1 MPDGQI
7 HPRPGKYRK
16 CDMDST
22 PVPSKRTI
30 SIVVPF
36 LNESENLPILYRR
49 LSETLAEYGENLEM
63 VFVDD
68 GSSDGSARW
77 VTEKAEKDRRVK
89 LIKLS
94 RNFGHQIAI
103 TAGMDYAEG
112 DAVVII
118 DADLQDPPEVIPR
131 LVEKWREGFDV
142 VYAVREKRA
151 GETWLKKALA
161 ALFYQIFKRLVDFEV
176 PINAGD
182 FRLIDR
188 KVVEALKQVRER
200 HRFMRGLTSWVGYSH
215 CAVPYKRDPRKAGV
229 TKYPVWK
236 SFILAWDALT
246 SFSSSPLTWITGLG
260 VIFALLGVLEAISI
274 VINKLRNPEGLV
286 AGWVT
291 VMVSVLILGGIQL
304 ISLGIIGQYIGRIF
318 DESKKRPLYF
328 VSETVGFDQVNTD

>member
-1 MPDGQI
+1 
-7 HPRPGKYRK
+7 
-16 CDMDST
+16 MDST
-22 PVPSKRTI
+22 PVPSKRKI

-36 LNESENLPILYRR
+36 LDESENLPVLYRR
-49 LSETLAEYGENLEM
+49 LSETLAEHGENLEM
-63 VFVDD
+63 LFVDD
-68 GSSDGSARW
+68 GSADNSARW
-77 VTEKAEKDRRVK
+77 VAEKAEKDRRVK

-103 TAGMDYAEG
+103 TAGMDYAAG

-161 ALFYQIFKRLVDFEV
+161 AIFYRIFQRLVDFEV

-200 HRFMRGLTSWVGYSH
+200 HRFVRGLTSWVGFSH
-215 CAVPYKRDPRKAGV
+215 CAVPYKRDSRKAGT

-236 SFILAWDALT
+236 SFILAWDAVT
-246 SFSSSPLTWITGLG
+246 SFSSSPLIWVTGSG
-260 VIFALLGVLEAISI
+260 VFIALLGVLNAINI
-274 VINKLRNPEGLV
+274 IINKLRHPEGPV
-286 AGWVT
+286 SGWAT
-291 VMVSVLILGGIQL
+291 VMISVLMLGGIQL

-328 VSETVGFDQVNTD
+328 VSRIVGTFQDKNEAGL

>member
-1 MPDGQI
+1 
-7 HPRPGKYRK
+7 
-16 CDMDST
+16 MDST
-22 PVPSKRTI
+22 PVPSRRKI

-36 LNESENLPILYRR
+36 LNESESLPILYRR
-49 LSETLAEYGENLEM
+49 LSGALAGYGEDLEM
-63 VFVDD
+63 LFVDD

-77 VTEKAEKDRRVK
+77 VAEKAREDKHVK
-89 LIKLS
+89 LVKLS

-103 TAGMDYAEG
+103 TAGMDYAKG

-131 LVEKWREGFDV
+131 LIEKWREGFDV
-142 VYAVREKRA
+142 VYAVREQRT

-161 ALFYQIFKRLVDFEV
+161 AIFYRIFQRLVDFEV

-182 FRLIDR
+182 FRLVDR

-215 CAVPYKRDPRKAGV
+215 CAVPYERDPRKAGV
-229 TKYPVWK
+229 TKYPAWK

-246 SFSSSPLTWITGLG
+246 SFSSSLLLWVTGLG
-260 VIFALLGVLEAISI
+260 VFIALLGVLEATSI
-274 VINKLRNPEGLV
+274 IINKLRNPEGLV

-291 VMVSVLILGGIQL
+291 VMASVLILGGIQL
-304 ISLGIIGQYIGRIF
+304 ISLGIIGQYVGRIF

-328 VSETVGFDQVNTD
+328 ISETAGFDQVNTL